1 MAFIKEDSINKVK
14 QRIGLVD
21 IISDYVH
28 LKQRGNDFKGLCPF
42 HDEKTPSFSVNENK
56 SVYKCFGCGVSGTSV
71 FNFVMQQEK
80 LTYPE
85 SIEFLAKRAG
95 IELEYDKTFNS
106 ELKNLTSEIL
116 EIHKI
121 ASDLFMDNI
130 KKNDS
135 AKNYLF
141 QRGFDDNVLTKFQI
155 GLSINSYDQLLK
167 VIQNKKKFSSKSM
180 LNSGLFINA
189 SRGYID
195 KFRNRIMFPI
205 HNHNG
210 EIVAFT
216 GRTRDSNN
224 KAKYINS
231 PETRIFKKGN
241 LFYGLWSTNQSILRE
256 KYVVIVEGQ
265 TDFLKLFQ
273 KGMTNI
279 IATSGT
285 AFTDN
290 QAKLVYRKTNKAYIL
305 YDGDLAGMAAAT
317 KAGYMLMKYNVDTKI
332 VEIPKSSDGKAMD
345 PDEWSSRDSIE
356 RIRSKIINSLDVLD
370 FHFKYYDRMNMNDK
384 NNIKDSKIGITKFIN
399 ECLNLI
405 KEINDP
411 VYQELQI
418 NRLSELTNVTNDSIL
433 RLFRSIENKSF
444 SSKDS
449 QNLEPELKSKSNNK
463 LDDDIIK
470 LCFTKKK
477 EIRLFISEN
486 LEKSWFQDNN
496 NANIYESIFIHLS
509 SEQYLD
515 SDSAISLIKNKN
527 EKKHLID
534 LIFEM
539 DEKNLSLKMAK
550 ECISR
555 MKKRFYSQKIEL
567 MRASLK
573 VSSDNDDTVKIINKI
588 NTLQKQINGI
598 K

>member
-71 FNFVMQQEK
+71 FNFVMQHEK

-95 IELEYDKTFNS
+95 IELEYDKTFNT

-135 AKNYLF
+135 AKNYLI

-180 LNSGLFINA
+180 LNSGLFISA

-216 GRTRDSNN
+216 GRTRDSSN

-241 LFYGLWSTNQSILRE
+241 LFYGLWSTNQSIISE

-265 TDFLKLFQ
+265 TDFLKLYQ

-290 QAKLVYRKTNKAYIL
+290 QAKLIYRKTNKAYIL

-345 PDEWSSRDSIE
+345 PDEWSSKDSIE

-370 FHFKYYDRMNMNDK
+370 FHFKYYDSMNMNDE

-399 ECLNLI
+399 ECLNQI

-433 RLFRSIENKSF
+433 RLFRGIENKSF
-444 SSKDS
+444 SSKDT
-449 QNLEPELKSKSNNK
+449 QNLEPELKPKSSNK

-486 LEKSWFQDNN
+486 LEKSWFQNNN

-515 SDSAISLIKNKN
+515 SDSAVSLIKNKN

-573 VSSDNDDTVKIINKI
+573 VSIDNDDTVKIINEI

>member
-71 FNFVMQQEK
+71 FNFVMQHEK

-95 IELEYDKTFNS
+95 IELEYDKTFNT

-135 AKNYLF
+135 AKNYLI
-141 QRGFDDNVLTKFQI
+141 QRGFDDNVLAKFQI

-180 LNSGLFINA
+180 LNSGLFISA

-216 GRTRDSNN
+216 GRTRDSSN

-241 LFYGLWSTNQSILRE
+241 LFYGLWSTNQSIISE

-290 QAKLVYRKTNKAYIL
+290 QAKLIYRKTNKAYIL

-345 PDEWSSRDSIE
+345 PDEWSSKDSIE
-356 RIRSKIINSLDVLD
+356 RIRNKIINSLDVLD
-370 FHFKYYDRMNMNDK
+370 FHFKYYDSMNMNDE

-399 ECLNLI
+399 ECLNQI

-433 RLFRSIENKSF
+433 RLFRGIENKSF
-444 SSKDS
+444 SSKDT
-449 QNLEPELKSKSNNK
+449 QNLEPELKPKSSNK

-486 LEKSWFQDNN
+486 LEKSWFQNNN

-515 SDSAISLIKNKN
+515 SDSAVSLIKNKN

-573 VSSDNDDTVKIINKI
+573 VSIDNDDTVKIINEI

>member
-370 FHFKYYDRMNMNDK
+370 FHFKYYDSMNMNDE

-399 ECLNLI
+399 ECLNQI

-433 RLFRSIENKSF
+433 RLFRSIENKSS

-449 QNLEPELKSKSNNK
+449 QNLEPELKSKLNNK
-463 LDDDIIK
+463 LDDDVIK

-486 LEKSWFQDNN
+486 LEKSWFQNNN

>member
-290 QAKLVYRKTNKAYIL
+290 QAKLIYRKTNKAYIL

-370 FHFKYYDRMNMNDK
+370 FHFKYYDSMNMNDE

-399 ECLNLI
+399 ECLNQI

-449 QNLEPELKSKSNNK
+449 QNLEPELKSKLNNK
-463 LDDDIIK
+463 LDDDVIK

>member
-85 SIEFLAKRAG
+85 SIEFLAKRTG

-180 LNSGLFINA
+180 LNSGLFVNA

-241 LFYGLWSTNQSILRE
+241 LFYGLWSTNQSIISE

-290 QAKLVYRKTNKAYIL
+290 QAKLIYRKTNKAYIL

-370 FHFKYYDRMNMNDK
+370 FHFKYYDSMNMNDE

-399 ECLNLI
+399 ECLNQI

-433 RLFRSIENKSF
+433 RLFRGIENKSF
-444 SSKDS
+444 SSKDT
-449 QNLEPELKSKSNNK
+449 QNLEPELKPKSSNK

-573 VSSDNDDTVKIINKI
+573 VSSDNDDTVKIINEI

>member
-433 RLFRSIENKSF
+433 RLFRSIENKNF
-444 SSKDS
+444 SLKDS

>member
-116 EIHKI
+116 EIHQI

-155 GLSINSYDQLLK
+155 GLSINSYDQLLR

-241 LFYGLWSTNQSILRE
+241 LFYGLWSTNQSIISE

-290 QAKLVYRKTNKAYIL
+290 QAKLIYRKTNKAYIL

-370 FHFKYYDRMNMNDK
+370 FHFKYYDRMNMNDE

-449 QNLEPELKSKSNNK
+449 QNLEPELKSKLNNK
-463 LDDDIIK
+463 LDDDVIK

>member
-71 FNFVMQQEK
+71 FNFVMQHEK

-95 IELEYDKTFNS
+95 IELEYDKTFNT

-135 AKNYLF
+135 AKNYLI

-180 LNSGLFINA
+180 LNSGLFISA

-216 GRTRDSNN
+216 GRTRDSSN

-241 LFYGLWSTNQSILRE
+241 LFYGLWSTNQSIISE

-265 TDFLKLFQ
+265 TDFLKLYQ

-290 QAKLVYRKTNKAYIL
+290 QAKLIYRKTNKAYIL

-332 VEIPKSSDGKAMD
+332 VEIPNSSDGKAMD
-345 PDEWSSRDSIE
+345 PDEWSSKDSIE
-356 RIRSKIINSLDVLD
+356 RIRNKIINSLDVLD
-370 FHFKYYDRMNMNDK
+370 FHFKYYDSMNMNDE

-399 ECLNLI
+399 ECLNQI

-433 RLFRSIENKSF
+433 RLFRGIENKSF
-444 SSKDS
+444 SSKDT
-449 QNLEPELKSKSNNK
+449 QNLEPELKPKSSNK

-486 LEKSWFQDNN
+486 LEKSWFQNNN

-515 SDSAISLIKNKN
+515 SDSAVSLIKNKN

-573 VSSDNDDTVKIINKI
+573 VSIDNDDTVKIINEI

>member
-290 QAKLVYRKTNKAYIL
+290 QAKLIYRKTNKAYIL

-399 ECLNLI
+399 ECLNQI

-433 RLFRSIENKSF
+433 RLFRSIENKNF
-444 SSKDS
+444 SLKDS
-449 QNLEPELKSKSNNK
+449 QNLEPELKSKLNNK
-463 LDDDIIK
+463 LDDDVIK

-486 LEKSWFQDNN
+486 LEKSWFQNNN

>member
-95 IELEYDKTFNS
+95 IELEYDKNFNS

-130 KKNDS
+130 KKDDS

-141 QRGFDDNVLTKFQI
+141 QRGFDDNILTKFQI

-241 LFYGLWSTNQSILRE
+241 LFYGLWSTNQSIISE

-290 QAKLVYRKTNKAYIL
+290 QAKLIYRKTNKAYIL

-370 FHFKYYDRMNMNDK
+370 FHFKYYDRMNMNDE

-399 ECLNLI
+399 ECLNQI

-444 SSKDS
+444 SLEDSK
-449 QNLEPELKSKSNNK
+449 NLEPELKSKSNNK

>member
-71 FNFVMQQEK
+71 FNFVMQHEK

-95 IELEYDKTFNS
+95 IELEYDKTFNT

-135 AKNYLF
+135 AKNYLI

-180 LNSGLFINA
+180 LNSGLFISA

-216 GRTRDSNN
+216 GRTRDSSN

-241 LFYGLWSTNQSILRE
+241 LFYGLWSTNQSIISE

-290 QAKLVYRKTNKAYIL
+290 QAKLIYRKTNKAYIL

-345 PDEWSSRDSIE
+345 PDEWSSKDSIE
-356 RIRSKIINSLDVLD
+356 RIRNKIINSLDVLD
-370 FHFKYYDRMNMNDK
+370 FHFKYYDSMNMNDE

-399 ECLNLI
+399 ECLNQI

-444 SSKDS
+444 SSKDT

-486 LEKSWFQDNN
+486 LEKSWFQNNN

-515 SDSAISLIKNKN
+515 SDSAVSLIKNKN

-573 VSSDNDDTVKIINKI
+573 VSIDNDDTVKIINEI

>member
-95 IELEYDKTFNS
+95 IELEYDKTFNK

-180 LNSGLFINA
+180 LNSGLFISA

-216 GRTRDSNN
+216 GRTRDSSN

-241 LFYGLWSTNQSILRE
+241 LFYGLWSTNQSIIRE

-290 QAKLVYRKTNKAYIL
+290 QAKLIYRKTNKAYIL

-345 PDEWSSRDSIE
+345 PDEWSSKDSIE

-370 FHFKYYDRMNMNDK
+370 FHFKYYDSMNMNDE
-384 NNIKDSKIGITKFIN
+384 NNINDSKIGITKFIN
-399 ECLNLI
+399 ECLNQI

-449 QNLEPELKSKSNNK
+449 QSLEPELKSKSNNK

-486 LEKSWFQDNN
+486 LEKSWFQNNN

-515 SDSAISLIKNKN
+515 SDSAVSLIKNKN

-534 LIFEM
+534 LIFEI

-567 MRASLK
+567 MRDSLK
-573 VSSDNDDTVKIINKI
+573 VSSDNDDTLKIINEI

>member
-241 LFYGLWSTNQSILRE
+241 LFYGLWSTNQSIISE

-433 RLFRSIENKSF
+433 RLFRSIENKNF
-444 SSKDS
+444 SLKDS

-486 LEKSWFQDNN
+486 LEKSWFQNNN

>member
-116 EIHKI
+116 EIHQI

-155 GLSINSYDQLLK
+155 GLSINSYDQLLR

-241 LFYGLWSTNQSILRE
+241 LFYGLWSTNQSIISE

-290 QAKLVYRKTNKAYIL
+290 QAKLIYRKTNKAYIL

-370 FHFKYYDRMNMNDK
+370 FHFKYYDSMNMNDE

-399 ECLNLI
+399 ECLNQI

-449 QNLEPELKSKSNNK
+449 QNLEPELKSKLNNK
-463 LDDDIIK
+463 LDDDVIK

>member
-241 LFYGLWSTNQSILRE
+241 LFYGLWSTNQSIISE

-433 RLFRSIENKSF
+433 RLFRSIENKNF
-444 SSKDS
+444 SLKDS